1 MEITVVNLLY
11 ARLIFRLSIT
21 FFVFMIAK
29 EASNLSEF
37 PVHKTTCTVF
47 VSSIM
52 RLSRKKVR
60 CLNWGKLQGFLCTP
74 FFKYYLADRYF
85 FHRPLIKVTTEWVA
99 QTKTDIVTRKY
110 RNLPTVLQRNNV
122 YLDNRDFQR
131 CLLRQDSTFYQAED
145 TIKCPSFF
153 VY

>member
-1 MEITVVNLLY
+1 MN
-11 ARLIFRLSIT
+11 FLSTNVKI
-21 FFVFMIAK
+21 
-29 EASNLSEF
+29 
-37 PVHKTTCTVF
+37 TCTFF

-85 FHRPLIKVTTEWVA
+85 FHRSLIKVTTEWVA
-99 QTKTDIVTRKY
+99 QTTTDIVTRKN
-110 RNLPTVLQRNNV
+110 RNLPTVLYRKNV

-131 CLLRQDSTFYQAED
+131 CLLKQDSPFYQAR
-145 TIKCPSFF
+145 TLSNAHLSSSIRNKSSFYTSNKVKMRGEALIGNSIYF
-153 VY
+153 